1 MESSNNPSPL
11 NFFNKHKKPDIY
23 LSNDIIP
30 FKERHPI
37 FKTLMKLEF
46 EEVLITFQLKKSKK
60 YLKKPYNSVDY

>member
-1 MESSNNPSPL
+1 MGSSNNPSPL

-46 EEVLITFQLKKSKK
+46 EEVLRTFQLK
-60 YLKKPYNSVDY
+60 N